1 MRISLPSACA
11 VIAALSAGMLHAQEQ
26 LPLEELL
33 RWFPYGTYSDAAH
46 YDLERLR
53 KAEAYPVFCKY
64 LDVKDY
70 SNRIRVFPAFLP
82 PVLEEG
88 ITSATR
94 ANLIAYKVLTKD
106 DDLYGR
112 PKHDLITQRGLWGH
126 MIFGYGG
133 RVAGLDAELT
143 ELIVLRFDLLEPRL
157 EEALKEGAIAD
168 TGRRLHKKPIYSF
181 HYRLDLGEGDYFA
194 WATPTGELLLAA
206 DPDDLEK
213 MANAGLG
220 LDLCIL
226 DDERFLPLSG
236 LFPEL
241 GHYWYFYVGL
251 DVAKEFILEKEIE
264 AGTSDDVIAK
274 IKGSIGDGK
283 EYSVRTTLVTDEIIE
298 REIRVYGSESAAKET
313 GEQLKRRFRPFEIPA
328 WIPNDIRQKLQKQ
341 LAETPQETREYLAT
355 LEAAQR
361 VEIDGTTVNAETVY
375 DRKLIQ
381 AMLKSAKA
389 WEESREEQE
398 KAKEKEPKE

>member
-1 MRISLPSACA
+1 
-11 VIAALSAGMLHAQEQ
+11 
-26 LPLEELL
+26 
-33 RWFPYGTYSDAAH
+33 
-46 YDLERLR
+46 
-53 KAEAYPVFCKY
+53 
-64 LDVKDY
+64 
-70 SNRIRVFPAFLP
+70 
-82 PVLEEG
+82 
-88 ITSATR
+88 
-94 ANLIAYKVLTKD
+94 
-106 DDLYGR
+106 
-112 PKHDLITQRGLWGH
+112 
-126 MIFGYGG
+126 
-133 RVAGLDAELT
+133 
-143 ELIVLRFDLLEPRL
+143 
-157 EEALKEGAIAD
+157 
-168 TGRRLHKKPIYSF
+168 
-181 HYRLDLGEGDYFA
+181 
-194 WATPTGELLLAA
+194 TPTGELLLAA